1 MQVKKIMPRELQTPE
16 QNIYSSE
23 KRAAKRNIFVVIK
36 HLLYLKTYIKTSLSD
51 VSLFLVLHKLV
62 SISLKDLMNFDF
74 DETAVIVSILPAV
87 MSQIYWSMGS

>member
-1 MQVKKIMPRELQTPE
+1 MQVKKIIPRELQTPE

-23 KRAAKRNIFVVIK
+23 KRAAKRNRFVVIK
-36 HLLYLKTYIKTSLSD
+36 HYTLKTYIKTSLSD